1 MADDKKKLK
10 PPTNKDRLKGLPK
23 SKAEAIK
30 RGLTR
35 YLRDGEEWVIRNY
48 GSKTAPQGRDTLA
61 WKRKASRGAGT
72 KGSRKEYE
80 WLSTPPKARQGDE
93 RKAFN
98 KLMVTAR
105 GKNLVGDHKYSVAR
119 TGNALKLMSP
129 ERQAL
134 YHQRFKDAG
143 IDIGNQVGNID
154 EVTEAVNQAKVG
166 EEKRLDK
173 HLKELS
179 QKEKVQAR
187 FIAKEREKYS
197 DYPEWKKGEVVIG
210 GNGVNGGNGPAKGNL
225 LSKLKSTKAKVGGAL
240 LGMGSLMPTVKA
252 SERIQQQISE
262 GDKLGAA
269 KTYGKDLLV
278 GQAASRSF
286 AGIMKGAQS
295 QLAKTIGPKLARQ
308 ALKIAGRKL
317 FKKGAALATG
327 PVAPAVLTSL
337 LIKDAYD
344 VANVISGGKLKIRE
358 NKDMS
363 SDERKRAVERLKFIK

>member
-80 WLSTPPKARQGDE
+80 WLSTPPEARQGDA

-154 EVTEAVNQAKVG
+154 EVTDAVNQAKVG

-173 HLKELS
+173 HLKKLS
-179 QKEKVQAR
+179 QKEIDIVQAR
-187 FIAKEREKYS
+187 FKAKEREKYS

-210 GNGVNGGNGPAKGNL
+210 SNGNGNGTAKGNL
-225 LSKLKSTKAKVGGAL
+225 LSKLKSTKAKVGGTL

-252 SERIQQQISE
+252 SERIQQQVSE
-262 GDKLGAA
+262 GDKIGAA

-308 ALKIAGRKL
+308 ALKIAGRQL

-327 PVAPAVLTSL
+327 PAAPAVLTSL

-363 SDERKRAVERLKFIK
+363 NDERKRAVERLKFIK